1 VVHFFHEAIWN
12 GVPYY
17 GRMIQGRMA
26 DALAAK
32 PYERHATHTSRNRHL
47 RERGIAA
54 PVEACPENE
63 EAHRVISDL
72 PSPLPLVTPP
82 NDIHS
87 QSNVWL

>member
-1 VVHFFHEAIWN
+1 MVHFFHETTWS
-12 GVPYY
+12 GVPYR
-17 GRMIQGRMA
+17 GRMIEGRMA
-26 DALAAK
+26 DALAAE
-32 PYERHATHTSRNRHL
+32 PYAQRHL

-82 NDIHS
+82 NDI
-87 QSNVWL
+87 QTQPNFRP